1 MLERISAIHPLQSER
16 NRIATLA
23 LIAAS
28 LGGIASNVA
37 PDILSALNL
46 LRYQSDAIKASGAQI
61 AASGMEKVRFY
72 DSTSFYI
79 GSAKMGDGDGAY
91 YVDCVNDGLAELK
104 KDSSQQETI
113 LSLGFHN
120 PFSYLLRHKPAEG
133 GSSYLFMGNSITEMH
148 MPSEN
153 QVFGEADLMVLP
165 DNEGTHRSSD
175 LFIGIFTVRISHRTS
190 ILWTGPSIGFSI
202 VETNELEA
210 GCQKQS
216 PPTRRLL
223 FEVTLML
230 LLLPDHPRQR
240 RANLCR
246 RHHHMNPRRSH
257 RFHFVGGC
265 SLPA

>member
-1 MLERISAIHPLQSER
+1 MDHCFAGKVIFLAIHPLQSER
-16 NRIATLA
+16 NKIATLA

-113 LSLGFHN
+113 LSLW
-120 PFSYLLRHKPAEG
+120 FSQSVFVSAPPQTGRGRQFLSFYGQFDHRNADAER
-133 GSSYLFMGNSITEMH
+133 E
-148 MPSEN
+148 P
-153 QVFGEADLMVLP
+153 
-165 DNEGTHRSSD
+165 
-175 LFIGIFTVRISHRTS
+175 GI
-190 ILWTGPSIGFSI
+190 W
-202 VETNELEA
+202 
-210 GCQKQS
+210 
-216 PPTRRLL
+216 
-223 FEVTLML
+223 
-230 LLLPDHPRQR
+230 
-240 RANLCR
+240 
-246 RHHHMNPRRSH
+246 
-257 RFHFVGGC
+257 
-265 SLPA
+265 